1 MFELSKDT
9 RIRNELT
16 TQKDSIKKAEVIR
29 EVSALSGHSQVDVR
43 DILNAFVD
51 IAQKEMITNG
61 TFCYPGL
68 MSVTLKTKPIS
79 KLIYYSH
86 IDKTIAMPKEYIL
99 RATVPD
105 IVRNAQK
112 QAARIQMNKDNGVSA
127 DEWWKPYVYCE
138 GKHSDCTK
146 VVDSIKIKREEY
158 LKKLREKK
166 AKQKE
171 GKKG

>member
-61 TFCYPGL
+61 TFCY
-68 MSVTLKTKPIS
+68 T
-79 KLIYYSH
+79 
-86 IDKTIAMPKEYIL
+86 
-99 RATVPD
+99 
-105 IVRNAQK
+105 
-112 QAARIQMNKDNGVSA
+112 
-127 DEWWKPYVYCE
+127 
-138 GKHSDCTK
+138 
-146 VVDSIKIKREEY
+146 
-158 LKKLREKK
+158 
-166 AKQKE
+166 
-171 GKKG
+171 

>member
-51 IAQKEMITNG
+51 IAQKEMIVNG
-61 TFCYPGL
+61 TFCFPGL

-105 IVRNAQK
+105 IVRNTQK
-112 QAARIQMNKDNGVSA
+112 QAARVQINKDNGVSA

-138 GKHSDCTK
+138 GKHPNCNR

-158 LKKLREKK
+158 LRQKRAE
-166 AKQKE
+166 KQKN
-171 GKKG
+171 KN